1 MNKEMSGTL
10 ESALAYIH
18 GNNESVAMVDDILA
32 QLRSMAQT
40 QETVSIE
47 EMQQLVSD
55 AFLKHTGTG
64 QAMRRVAGANDEQ

>member
-1 MNKEMSGTL
+1 MSKEMSGTL
-10 ESALAYIH
+10 ESTLGYIH
-18 GNNESVAMVDDILA
+18 GNNESVAMVNDILA

-47 EMQQLVSD
+47 AMQQLVSD